1 MPPLPRC
8 SPSPSSSI
16 VSVVPKIRRSFER
29 KRCGVPFD
37 GYPVT
42 LLQTLAKKDADAA
55 LRCAR
60 DTWMGS
66 AHDGHA
72 EATAATRVAL
82 RGRDPFY
89 DDDKT
94 AQLRFA
100 QLAAALFTALEDAS
114 PLDPA
119 VLA

>member
-1 MPPLPRC
+1 MGNTEQPRLA
-8 SPSPSSSI
+8 
-16 VSVVPKIRRSFER
+16 E
-29 KRCGVPFD
+29 
-37 GYPVT
+37 
-42 LLQTLAKKDADAA
+42 LL
-55 LRCAR
+55 R
-60 DTWMGS
+60 
-66 AHDGHA
+66 H
-72 EATAATRVAL
+72 AL